1 MRKGSREA
9 KEGNER
15 SVVVCMGETPGKV
28 PVGRKNF
35 WTRIRV
41 KRKKSL
47 LRIEM
52 LLVQQDNFLTIKES
66 RQPAHGH
73 ACFHGPGGREVS

>member
-1 MRKGSREA
+1 MTGNGTGRLGEVRKGSREA

-15 SVVVCMGETPGKV
+15 SVVVCMGEV
-28 PVGRKNF
+28 PVGRKKNF

-66 RQPAHGH
+66 
-73 ACFHGPGGREVS
+73 